1 MPTVPDPPHP
11 RPARTRGAAASGEG
25 DFAGVTAIVTGAAS
39 GIGEAT
45 AQVLLR
51 RGARVFGFDRAAQP
65 SADQEAEG
73 ADVEMLAVDVTD
85 QSSVDAA
92 VARVVQLAGGIDVVV
107 NNAGVGAAGSVVDN
121 DDDEWWTV
129 LDVNLLGI
137 VRTTRAALPHLE
149 RSERAAI
156 VNTCSVAAEV
166 GLPQRAL
173 YSASKGGVL
182 ALTRAMA
189 ADHLDQG
196 VRVTAV
202 NPGTADTPWVAR
214 LLDAAEDPAG
224 ERAALAA
231 RQPTGRLVSALE
243 VAEAIAYL
251 ASPRS
256 GATTGTT
263 LTVDGGL
270 SGLRLPAA
278 R

>member
-1 MPTVPDPPHP
+1 M
-11 RPARTRGAAASGEG
+11 
-25 DFAGVTAIVTGAAS
+25 TAVVTGAAS
-39 GIGEAT
+39 GIGAAT
-45 AQVLLR
+45 AQLLAR
-51 RGARVFGFDRAAQP
+51 RGARVFGLDRAPYP
-65 SADQEAEG
+65 SSDPDARR
-73 ADVEMLAVDVTD
+73 ADVEMLVADVTD

-92 VARVVQLAGGIDVVV
+92 VATVVRRAGGIDVVV

-121 DDDEWWTV
+121 SDDEWWSV
-129 LDVNLLGI
+129 LDVNLMGI

-166 GLPQRAL
+166 GLPQRAV
-173 YSASKGGVL
+173 YSASKGAVL

-189 ADHLDQG
+189 ADHLAHG

-202 NPGTADTPWVAR
+202 NPGTADTPWVGR
-214 LLDAAEDPAG
+214 LLQAAADPAA
-224 ERAALAA
+224 ERAALEA

-256 GATTGTT
+256 GATTGTS

-270 SGLRLPAA
+270 TGLRLPAA